1 MREKK
6 EFNFYKRAR
15 IVCLAIPYGKVAT
28 YGQIALLCGK
38 PKNARQ
44 VGYALNREKLGEQIP
59 AHRVI
64 NSRGILSGAAAF
76 ETFDMQKLLLQGEGV
91 ETEYTE
97 EGWRVDLTRY
107 GWKNTM
113 EEALRF
119 QEIFEREGI

>member
-15 IVCLAIPYGKVAT
+15 IVCLAIPYGNVAT